1 MRRKLHRDGA
11 KHCARCDAW
20 LPLSSYH
27 ANRRNW
33 DGLHAYCR
41 SCMADG
47 AKQRYAREGERLA
60 EQAKAWRK
68 ANPAKRKD
76 IALRSR
82 FGITLADYNAIAK
95 AQGGVCAVCCQPAVL
110 AVDHCHS
117 TGKVRGLLC
126 MPCNTAIGQFRDD
139 PALLRAA
146 ALYVEATR

>member
-1 MRRKLHRDGA
+1 
-11 KHCARCDAW
+11 
-20 LPLSSYH
+20 
-27 ANRRNW
+27 
-33 DGLHAYCR
+33 
-41 SCMADG
+41 MADG
-47 AKQRYAREGERLA
+47 ARQRYAREGDRLA

-82 FGITLADYNAIAK
+82 FGITLADYEAIAK

-110 AVDHCHS
+110 AVDHCHT

-146 ALYVEATR
+146 AIYVEATR